1 MLESFF
7 AINQNN
13 GWSPSLDSFP
23 IAVPLP
29 SKRGPLA
36 CLPNNYNFG
45 NNIMT
50 PIHNVPQQ
58 KPFNEQKL
66 YNHNVP
72 QQKPFNQQKPYNHQK
87 PLDEIKNLKTI
98 IEEVKNA
105 DNDIFTGELTKTQK
119 EIVNLKNMENPKIV
133 TEFSKVFSDKYNSIA
148 PLLVNGNLD
157 ALSEQCKVEF
167 NPF

>member
-7 AINQNN
+7 AMNQNN
-13 GWSPSLDSFP
+13 GFSPSLDSFP

-36 CLPNNYNFG
+36 SLPNNYNFG

-50 PIHNVPQQ
+50 PIHNVP
-58 KPFNEQKL
+58 K
-66 YNHNVP
+66 
-72 QQKPFNQQKPYNHQK
+72 QKPYNHQK

-105 DNDIFTGELTKTQK
+105 DNDIFVGELTKTQK

-133 TEFSKVFSDKYNSIA
+133 SEFSKVFSDKYNSIA

-157 ALSEQCKVEF
+157 ALSEQCNVEF

>member
-58 KPFNEQKL
+58 KPFN
-66 YNHNVP
+66 H
-72 QQKPFNQQKPYNHQK
+72 QKPYNHQK

-133 TEFSKVFSDKYNSIA
+133 SEFSKVFSDKYNSIA

-157 ALSEQCKVEF
+157 ALSEQSKVEF